1 MGDLIMKENNVQS
14 IIIGCII
21 VVVVMVLLYVIRSLI
36 ADHIEE
42 TKKAKQ
48 LMNNLEPARLGPDDA
63 VREYGEMPNNGNV
76 SGQFYSS
83 VAHFTDTGKSM
94 TQSQY
99 TGMNTTF
106 YDDVQFVIVKSLIYT
121 ETREEID

>member
-1 MGDLIMKENNVQS
+1 MGDLIMENNNVQS

-21 VVVVMVLLYVIRSLI
+21 VVVVMVLLYVIISLI

-42 TKKAKQ
+42 TKKAKE
-48 LMNNLEPARLGPDDA
+48 LMNNLEPARLGPGSVVKEQGAMIDN
-63 VREYGEMPNNGNV
+63 RNV
-76 SGQFYSS
+76 NEQFYSS

>member
-1 MGDLIMKENNVQS
+1 MGDLIMENNNVQS

-21 VVVVMVLLYVIRSLI
+21 VVVVMVLLYVIISLI

-48 LMNNLEPARLGPDDA
+48 LMNNLEPARLGPNDA
-63 VREYGEMPNNGNV
+63 VKEQGEMFNNSNV
-76 SGQFYSS
+76 NGQFYSS

-99 TGMNTTF
+99 NGMNTTF

>member
-21 VVVVMVLLYVIRSLI
+21 VVVVMVLLYVIISLI

-48 LMNNLEPARLGPDDA
+48 LMNNLEPTRLGPNDA
-63 VREYGEMPNNGNV
+63 VREQGEMSNNSNV
-76 SGQFYSS
+76 NGQFYSS

-99 TGMNTTF
+99 NGMNTTF

>member
-1 MGDLIMKENNVQS
+1 MGDLIMENNNVQS

-21 VVVVMVLLYVIRSLI
+21 VVVVMVLLYVIISLI

-48 LMNNLEPARLGPDDA
+48 LMNNLEPARLGQNDA
-63 VREYGEMPNNGNV
+63 VREQGEMSNNSNV
-76 SGQFYSS
+76 NGQFYSS

-99 TGMNTTF
+99 NGMNTTF

>member
-1 MGDLIMKENNVQS
+1 MGDLIMENNNVQS

-21 VVVVMVLLYVIRSLI
+21 VVVVMVLLYVIISLI

-48 LMNNLEPARLGPDDA
+48 LMNNLEPARLGPNDA
-63 VREYGEMPNNGNV
+63 VKEQGEMSNNSNV
-76 SGQFYSS
+76 NGQFYSS

-99 TGMNTTF
+99 NGMNTTF